1 MVTIQQSK
9 NNNSQEKDQEQQ
21 QYQTLIMF
29 RSRAN
34 PNYSSLKRERYHR
47 YNRHQQEQ
55 PLRLYHLSYRFN
67 AETFRTIA
75 LCNVA
80 HWIDWGTPFEILT
93 VNRVAEIIMQN
104 KQEGIAKRLICK
116 RCALKLAY
124 LFTEQVQAEI
134 SRIYGDDKRKGS
146 ESRLLNQSQKQR

>member
-1 MVTIQQSK
+1 VVTIQQSK
-9 NNNSQEKDQEQQ
+9 NNNSQEKDQEQR
-21 QYQTLIMF
+21 QYQTFIMF

-34 PNYSSLKRERYHR
+34 RNYSSLKRERYHR
-47 YNRHQQEQ
+47 YNHQQEQ

-80 HWIDWGTPFEILT
+80 HWIDWGTPFEIFT
-93 VNRVAEIIMQN
+93 VNRVAEIIIQN

-116 RCALKLAY
+116 RCILKLAH
-124 LFTEQVQAEI
+124 LSTEQVQAEI
-134 SRIYGDDKRKGS
+134 SRIYGDDKSKGS